1 MLDNDIRDK
10 LAEYLNSEVSL
21 RQFQEWF
28 VPATWDIQDSQPAH
42 VLDLAYSIQ
51 LKLAEYASDHLTEN
65 DLRQALS
72 PYIQH
77 FTMVVS
83 FPAMSLRSSKVRA
96 RLTAS
101 SRVLRPD
108 ADKPREV
115 VLAS

>member
-1 MLDNDIRDK
+1 MLDTEIRDK
-10 LAEYLNSEVSL
+10 LAKYLSSEISL

-42 VLDLAYSIQ
+42 ILDLAYSIQ
-51 LKLAEYASDHLTEN
+51 LKLAEYTSNHLTEN
-65 DLRQALS
+65 DLRRALS
-72 PYIQH
+72 PYIER

-83 FPAMSLRSSKVRA
+83 FPAMSLISSQVRT